1 MNGCD
6 SWSLASH
13 FGLRDHRGD
22 SLTDPSPDPVLK
34 SDLSRLFKDGHKT
47 S

>member
-1 MNGCD
+1 MNVCD
-6 SWSLASH
+6 LLVVG

-22 SLTDPSPDPVLK
+22 SMTDPCPDPVLK